1 MGVDVEE
8 KEQEIETRVY
18 MKYEKL
24 YGALPIRLVE
34 DPTDRML
41 HEGDVI
47 KFEGAWKYLK
57 GFYRVK
63 RTVQF
68 MRRKATYVYNG
79 ESYPLILGPGK
90 WIMLQMDDLIPITE
104 DHITQ
109 YRVGIPD
116 GILVILAYPKNVT
129 RFKMDNPI
137 YSMDPNVSNDKSY
150 IGVYTSED
158 SPFDAPRLEIANVIG
173 KEENVYIIVK
183 NDSPDYRKAV
193 LNLYVNKIEIEP
205 TKPVKEYMPFYHS
218 ELVL

>member
-1 MGVDVEE
+1 MEQDEVEA
-8 KEQEIETRVY
+8 RVY

-47 KFEGAWKYLK
+47 KFEGDWKYLR

-68 MRRKATYVYNG
+68 MRRKATYVYSG

-90 WIMLQMDDLIPITE
+90 WIMLDMADLIPITE
-104 DHITQ
+104 DKIVQ
-109 YRVGIPD
+109 YRVGIPP
-116 GILVILAYPKNVT
+116 GILVIVAYPKSYT

-137 YSMDPNVSNDKSY
+137 YAMNPDATDDKAY
-150 IGVYTSED
+150 IGVYSDED
-158 SPFDAPRLEIANVIG
+158 SPFDEPRLELANVVER
-173 KEENVYIIVK
+173 EENVYIIVK

-193 LNLYVNKIEIEP
+193 LNLYINKIEIEP